1 MTRPSIDA
9 ARLLGRIRTLGEIG
23 RDSDGRLVRLAASDT
38 EKLGRDQ
45 FVAWIREAGLEVAVD
60 RIGNI
65 FGIWKPDGVANK
77 APILLGS
84 HIDTVIGAGIY
95 DGCYGTLSGLEV
107 IEMMKAEGLAPSR
120 PIAVAAFTNEEGV
133 RYAPDMMGSL
143 VYAGGLDIDAAL
155 ATIGTDGTILGRELE
170 RIGYAG
176 EHQPGF
182 LKPHAYIELHIE
194 QGPVLEREGIPVGAV
209 EDLQG
214 ISWQRV
220 TITGDANHA
229 GTTPISMRRD
239 AGHAAARVVTF
250 LRERAKAS
258 NTPTVATVGCMSFEP
273 NAINVIPS
281 RAIFTVD
288 LRDPDEDRLREEEAA
303 LATFLDTLSTEEQ
316 VGISVERLARFEP
329 VKFDQSIV
337 QLIEKA
343 ARERGLA
350 CRRMTSGAGHDAQM
364 IARIAPSA
372 MIFVPSAGG
381 ISHNPREYTADED
394 LVAGANILLDV
405 VRRLATEGAP
415 A

>member
-1 MTRPSIDA
+1 MTGQSIDV

-23 RDSDGRLVRLAASDT
+23 RDTDGRLIRLAASDT
-38 EKLGRDQ
+38 EKLGRDR
-45 FVAWIREAGLEVAVD
+45 FVGWIEGAGLEVAVD

-65 FGIWKPDGVANK
+65 FGIWKPEGTVDA
-77 APILLGS
+77 APLMLGS

-107 IEMMKAEGLAPSR
+107 IETLKAEGLTPSR
-120 PIAVAAFTNEEGV
+120 PIVVAAFTNEEGV

-143 VYAGGLDIDAAL
+143 VYAGGLDVDTAL
-155 ATIGTDGTILGRELE
+155 ATIGTDGTMLGDELE

-176 EHQPGF
+176 EPQPGF
-182 LKPHAYIELHIE
+182 LRPHAYIELHIE
-194 QGPVLEREGIPVGAV
+194 QGPILEREGIPVGAV
-209 EDLQG
+209 EHLQG
-214 ISWQRV
+214 ISWQKV
-220 TITGDANHA
+220 VITGDANHA

-250 LRERAKAS
+250 LRDRAKAS
-258 NTPTVATVGCMSFEP
+258 NTPTVATVGCMRFEP
-273 NAINVIPS
+273 DVINVIPS
-281 RAIFTVD
+281 RATFTVD
-288 LRDPDEDRLREEEAA
+288 LRDPDEDRLREEETA
-303 LATFLDTLSTEEQ
+303 LTNFLEILSTEEQ

-329 VKFDQSIV
+329 VKFDQGIV
-337 QLIEKA
+337 GLIEKA
-343 ARERGLA
+343 ARNRGLA

-372 MIFVPSAGG
+372 MIFVPSIGG

-405 VRRLATEGAP
+405 ARQLAKEGLP